1 MWVGTFR
8 RKPLPPHARWKQ
20 HYCLEDRKTKTKKQ
34 LSTFTETQV
43 AAATYASTQCIRAF
57 PIGYIRIH
65 ILCEICFPSRAHVR
79 KGTLIGSY
87 RDATEPDI
95 TLQGRV
101 GDGSD
106 TDVQLG
112 NHGSPLKIRS
122 HFYTR
127 LNCICFS
134 LSAFV
139 FI

>member
-1 MWVGTFR
+1 M
-8 RKPLPPHARWKQ
+8 
-20 HYCLEDRKTKTKKQ
+20 
-34 LSTFTETQV
+34 
-43 AAATYASTQCIRAF
+43 
-57 PIGYIRIH
+57 
-65 ILCEICFPSRAHVR
+65 R

-134 LSAFV
+134 SSSKPDGM
-139 FI
+139 IICSHTENGQT